1 MVKYEDLPEWEEFGK
16 ILINPRE
23 LYFNNKLVVAHKKK
37 RITGFKMKRL
47 SPVLAT
53 IFSQIL
59 KEEQPTDLELL
70 SPEETLIYN
79 VYLRKA
85 NLHKKFPTKNVLD
98 DMKRRVTIL
107 EGELG
112 AGNDNKAVKTELK
125 QLIHYLEAY
134 KAISH
139 KDVIDYIKY
148 LNE

>member
-1 MVKYEDLPEWEEFGK
+1 MVKFEDFPQWEEFGK
-16 ILINPRE
+16 ISINPAE

-37 RITGFKMKRL
+37 RITGFTMKRL
-47 SPVLAT
+47 SPVLAK

-59 KEEQPTDLELL
+59 KDEQPTDLHLL
-70 SPEETLIYN
+70 NPEETLIYN

-85 NLHKKFPTKNVLD
+85 NLHKKFPTQNVVD

-112 AGNDNKAVKTELK
+112 AGNDNKAVKKELK
-125 QLIHYLEAY
+125 HLIYYLEAF
-134 KAISH
+134 KTISQ
-139 KDVIDYIKY
+139 KDMTEYIKS

>member
-1 MVKYEDLPEWEEFGK
+1 MVKYEDLPQWEEFGK

-23 LYFNNKLVVAHKKK
+23 LYFNNKLVVSQKKK
-37 RITGFKMKRL
+37 RITGFTMKRL
-47 SPVLAT
+47 SPELAK

-59 KEEQPTDLELL
+59 KDEQPEDIQL

-98 DMKRRVTIL
+98 DIKRRVTIL

-112 AGNDNKAVKTELK
+112 AGNDNKAVKKELK
-125 QLIHYLEAY
+125 QLIYYLEAY
-134 KAISH
+134 KAISI
-139 KDVIDYIKY
+139 KDMTDYIKY

>member
-1 MVKYEDLPEWEEFGK
+1 MVKYEDLPQWEEFGK
-16 ILINPRE
+16 ISISPRE
-23 LYFNNKLVVAHKKK
+23 LYFNNKLVVAHKNK
-37 RITGFKMKRL
+37 RITGFTMKRL
-47 SPVLAT
+47 SPELAK

-59 KEEQPTDLELL
+59 KDEQPTDIQL

-85 NLHKKFPTKNVLD
+85 NLHKKFPTQNVVD

-112 AGNDNKAVKTELK
+112 AGNDNKAVKKELK
-125 QLIHYLEAY
+125 KLIYYLEAY
-134 KAISH
+134 KAISV
-139 KDVIDYIKY
+139 KDMTDYIKY